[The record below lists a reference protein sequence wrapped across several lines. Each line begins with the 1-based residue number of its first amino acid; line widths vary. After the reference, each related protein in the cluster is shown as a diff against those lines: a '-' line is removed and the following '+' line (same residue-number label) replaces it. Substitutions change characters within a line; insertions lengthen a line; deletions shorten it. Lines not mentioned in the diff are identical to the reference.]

1 MDFDIEEEL
10 KNLPNKPGVY
20 LMYDDSDT
28 IIYIGKAINLK
39 NRVRQYFKGEHEKKR
54 SPKIEKMIS
63 QIKYFEFIIT
73 DTELEALILECNLI
87 KEHMPKYNTMLKDG
101 KTYPYIKITTNEDF
115 PRIIIARQVKKD
127 NAKYFGPYTGIGN
140 INNLI
145 EIIRKVYFIR
155 TCNKNLPK
163 DIGKSRPCLYYDIKQ
178 CQAPCN
184 GLISKE
190 DYQKCINEVIEFLN
204 GNYSKISKL
213 LEDKMML
220 ASKNLEFEQAI
231 EYRNLL
237 NNVKAIAQKQKI
249 IDTKM
254 NERDIIAFAKAGDE
268 VVIQIFFI
276 RNGKLIAREHYYMTN
291 VYQSSHEEI
300 MTNFIKQFYSGT
312 PYIPK
317 ELLLQYD
324 IEDKEIISEW
334 LSNIRGSKVNISIP
348 KIGQK
353 EKLIELAEKNA
364 SIILQKD
371 AQKIQREQKRTLGAL
386 HELET
391 YLELKNIKRIEAFDI
406 SNISGFN
413 SVGSMVVYESGKPK
427 RNDYRKFKI
436 QTVKG
441 ADDYKSMYEVLKRR
455 FLHGINEN
463 SQGINGKFN
472 CFPDL
477 IMMDGGKGQVNIA
490 LSVMKELNLDIPIC
504 GMVKDDNHRTKGLYF
519 NNLEIPIN
527 TSSEAFKLITRIQNE
542 THRFAIEYHKTL
554 RSKTQVSSILDD
566 IEGIGKSRRLAL
578 IQHFKS
584 IDAIKNATIDQLL
597 EVPSMTQK
605 SAENVYKF
613 FH

>member
-101 KTYPYIKITTNEDF
+101 KTYPYIKITVNEDF
-115 PRIIIARQVKKD
+115 PRIIIVRQIKKD

-163 DIGKSRPCLYYDIKQ
+163 DIGKFRPCLYYDIKQ
-178 CQAPCN
+178 CKAPCN

-213 LEDKMML
+213 LEDKMIM

-578 IQHFKS
+578 MQHFKS
-584 IDAIKNATIDQLL
+584 IDAIKSATIDQLL
-597 EVPSMTQK
+597 EVPAMTQK